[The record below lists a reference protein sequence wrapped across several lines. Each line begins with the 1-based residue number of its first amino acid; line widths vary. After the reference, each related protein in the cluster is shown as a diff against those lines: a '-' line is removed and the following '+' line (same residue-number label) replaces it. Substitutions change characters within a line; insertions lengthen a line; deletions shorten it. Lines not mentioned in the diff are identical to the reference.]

1 VPPRFDVG
9 LTRSSIVP
17 WSLGITAPNREFVVA
32 SKLDKWGFPNH
43 VFKLKRCI
51 VHRGFRAMRFKPAF
65 PGYVFL
71 DPRACWE
78 PLREEFGIIEFV
90 RSGERVAELPE
101 TIVVSLVRIAMQ
113 IGDEADVLPVEEPRS
128 RFCQGDKVLVRGMT
142 LLAGQ
147 WAVYQH
153 ALEDEQAVVL
163 IDWMGRWVPVA
174 LDERDL
180 VGEQKTRARGRPR
193 RNRRARIEHQA
204 HSSPTA
210 RAAAAV

>member
-1 VPPRFDVG
+1 M
-9 LTRSSIVP
+9 S

-32 SKLDKWGFPNH
+32 KKLSKWGFEHH
-43 VFKLKRCI
+43 VFKLKKRI
-51 VHRGFRAMRFKPAF
+51 VHRGFPAVRFQPAF

-90 RSGERVAELPE
+90 RSVDQRIAELPE
-101 TIVVSLVRIAMQ
+101 AVVASLVRIALRV
-113 IGDEADVLPVEEPRS
+113 GDEADVLPVEEPRS
-128 RFCQGDKVLVRGMT
+128 RFEHGDRVLIRGMT

-153 ALEDEQAVVL
+153 ALEDQQAVVL

-180 VGEQKTRARGRPR
+180 TGEQKTRARGRRPR

-204 HSSPTA
+204 HSSRTA
-210 RAAAAV
+210 RAVAAV